1 MARETD
7 LSSDEMT
14 SRFKSLSSHQKKYS
28 KHIDKDD
35 LVQPQPF
42 GLYTLINR
50 INVGGMAEVF
60 KACYYDQGRP
70 AFAAIKRILP
80 HLAQDQSFINM
91 FISEAHTAGRLIHSN
106 IAQIIEQGE
115 EEGEY
120 FISMEYVSGRDL
132 LYLRHHLRE
141 RGMYFPPALAA
152 HAIQSVASALD
163 YAHRLCDEEGQHL
176 EIIHRDISPQ
186 NILISYEGEVKLI
199 DFGIAKAKTRTH
211 EHTRAGVLK
220 GKFGYMS
227 PEQVKG
233 KPIDHRTDIF
243 ALGTVFYELLTNQ
256 RLFMGESDIETL
268 ELVRSAQISPP
279 SRSNEWVPPFLDQVV
294 MKALQPDPDQRF
306 QNAGELAQALAYFI
320 QNEAPMTHQST
331 LKSWMNKEFSTFIAH
346 EKAQDAYLI
355 EQMLENLEDSSE
367 DLDSTSLIS
376 SEVIEQLNQYT
387 GEMLNGELDVH
398 TAPQEINE
406 RWSADYL
413 RDTNSIPAN
422 FADQETSPPHGQ
434 YDGLEEGAPNELK
447 PTIPISEEVLLSLHH
462 SPDEMREE
470 VFNSLQT
477 SSPFASTEL
486 SLQTQKDFLD
496 QDELEELLE
505 ESFDDSLDDSL
516 ADVLEDKSDV
526 FKKEDLD
533 HILSVSLSQGMV
545 SPLANPSAPHAG
557 DQSHDLRRHAEPT
570 SKPMAQNSFESRMA
584 SLDGV
589 PGESEA
595 PANPIFS
602 DYEPTPV
609 PEMRRRRN
617 RRAQPK
623 KGRSKL
629 LVFAVLIA
637 LVAGGYGVWQF
648 LQSKP
653 VQLQLEVTPS
663 DQVTVQIGMDEP
675 VQLSTQDVFSVID
688 GQTLKIQHPALPT
701 WSKGLTAQELESG
714 VLRVNLETL
723 APKVPLVVR
732 SNRVGAKV
740 YVLGLLRGET
750 IKTASGSARFTGQVP
765 SNPLG
770 KIKVRLTHPNHDPI
784 ERSATRKRKSKSFF
798 AYIRFE

>member
-1 MARETD
+1 M
-7 LSSDEMT
+7 
-14 SRFKSLSSHQKKYS
+14 
-28 KHIDKDD
+28 
-35 LVQPQPF
+35 QPQPF

-91 FISEAHTAGRLIHSN
+91 FISEAHTAGRLVHSN

-120 FISMEYVSGRDL
+120 FISMEYISGRDL

-152 HAIQSVASALD
+152 HVVQAVASALD
-163 YAHRLCDEEGQHL
+163 YAHRLCDERGQHL

-268 ELVRSAQISPP
+268 ELVRNAHVTPP
-279 SRSNEWVPPFLDQVV
+279 SQLNEWVPPFLDQVV

-306 QNAGELAQALAYFI
+306 QAAGEFAQALQYFI
-320 QNEAPMTHQST
+320 QNEAPMTHQTT

-346 EKAQDAYLI
+346 EKAQDAYLV
-355 EQMLENLEDSSE
+355 EQMLENLAEPVD

-376 SEVIEQLNQYT
+376 SEVIDQLNQYT
-387 GEMLNGELDVH
+387 GQLLEEESHNRH

-406 RWSADYL
+406 AWSRDHF
-413 RDTNSIPAN
+413 RDTSSVPHT
-422 FADQETSPPHGQ
+422 FAEQETSPPQAH
-434 YDGLEEGAPNELK
+434 YEDKEPK
-447 PTIPISEEVLLSLHH
+447 PTIPISEEALLSLHQA
-462 SPDEMREE
+462 PDGVKNE
-470 VFNSLQT
+470 VLKSLQT
-477 SSPFASTEL
+477 SPQTLPTDAHF
-486 SLQTQKDFLD
+486 QTQKDFLD

-516 ADVLEDKSDV
+516 DDALEDESDV
-526 FKKEDLD
+526 FSKADLD
-533 HILSVSLSQGMV
+533 HILSVSLNQSAA
-545 SPLANPSAPHAG
+545 SPLNVGARASLPSSHQAPRQDFA
-557 DQSHDLRRHAEPT
+557 RHTEPT
-570 SKPMAQNSFESRMA
+570 SQPQSLHESDDMSTGPIPLEQRSDA
-584 SLDGV
+584 HLAT
-589 PGESEA
+589 P
-595 PANPIFS
+595 PIFS
-602 DYEPTPV
+602 GHEPTPI
-609 PEMRRRRN
+609 PDMRRRSRRGASN
-617 RRAQPK
+617 RGRLKPK

-629 LVFAVLIA
+629 LT
-637 LVAGGYGVWQF
+637 LVMLVILGCGGYALWLFSQP
-648 LQSKP
+648 QS
-653 VQLQLEVTPS
+653 VQLQLSVTPAEH
-663 DQVTVQIGMDEP
+663 VTVQVGMSDP
-675 VQLSTQDVFSVID
+675 VSLSSMNTFKVFD
-688 GQTLKIQHPALPT
+688 GQSLKIQHPELPT
-701 WSKGLTAQELESG
+701 WSKGLTAQELASG
-714 VLRVNLETL
+714 TLSVNLEDL

-732 SNRVGAKV
+732 SNRSGVQV

-750 IKTASGSARFTGQVP
+750 TKTSGGGARFMGRVP
-765 SNPLG
+765 SSPHG
-770 KIKVRLTHPNHDPI
+770 KIKVRLTHPDHEPV
-784 ERSATRKRKSKSFF
+784 EREITRKRSSKKFTT
-798 AYIRFE
+798 YVRF